1 MAYVY
6 CIKLL
11 DFLLRNMKT
20 DKKDA
25 RFVLYSLKHKIYVVF
40 VVILFLEQSHVQ
52 AKTEQTE
59 FYINNV
65 KYILNTSNDRTDTCH
80 II

>member
-1 MAYVY
+1 MGYVY

-11 DFLLRNMKT
+11 NSLLPENMKM

-25 RFVLYSLKHKIYVVF
+25 RFVQYSLKHVIYVVF

-52 AKTEQTE
+52 AKTE
-59 FYINNV
+59 
-65 KYILNTSNDRTDTCH
+65 
-80 II
+80 